1 MIMIRRFHGFE
12 HKEPSMPKLRTP
24 VLLVCLALFSAASTA
39 RAQQEVEN
47 PFTSTQD
54 VSAGMKTFR
63 SHCTTCHGR
72 SGLGDR
78 GPNLTLGS
86 FRYAINDP
94 TMFRVVRRGI
104 PNTDMPGLYNSDKN
118 IWQIVAYIRTLAQN
132 QDGEPLSGNP
142 TNGERIFYTQEDCAQ
157 CHTVNTKGG
166 GGAPDLSNIG
176 WQRSATHL
184 RRSLT
189 APNANVEPEWW
200 GIRVTQT
207 NGETTSG
214 WRLDEDTF
222 SIRLLDPDRNLLS
235 FNKSELLAF
244 ERLEDSPMVSYED
257 ILSEQEI
264 DDLVAY
270 LHSLGRGRP

>member
-1 MIMIRRFHGFE
+1 
-12 HKEPSMPKLRTP
+12 MPKLRTP
-24 VLLVCLALFSAASTA
+24 VVLVCLALFLATSTA
-39 RAQQEVEN
+39 MAQQAVEN
-47 PFTSTQD
+47 PFTSAED

-63 SHCTTCHGR
+63 SHCTYCHGL

-86 FRYAINDP
+86 FRYAIDDAS
-94 TMFRVVRRGI
+94 MFRVVRRGI
-104 PNTDMPGLYNSDKN
+104 PNSDMPGLYNSDRN
-118 IWQIVAYIRTLAQN
+118 IWQIVAYVRTLAQGRN
-132 QDGEPLSGNP
+132 SESLPGDP
-142 TNGERIFYTQEDCAQ
+142 TNGEHIFYAQEDCAQ
-157 CHTVNTKGG
+157 CHTVNTEGG
-166 GGAPDLSNIG
+166 EGAPDLSNIG
-176 WQRSATHL
+176 WQRSVTHL

-189 APNANVEPEWW
+189 EPNANVEPEWW
-200 GIRVTQT
+200 GIRVTQA

-235 FNKSELLAF
+235 FNKSDLLAY
-244 ERLEDSPMVSYED
+244 ERLEGSPMASYED

>member
-1 MIMIRRFHGFE
+1 
-12 HKEPSMPKLRTP
+12 MPKLRTP
-24 VLLVCLALFSAASTA
+24 VLLVCLALFLGTSTA
-39 RAQQEVEN
+39 RAQQAVEN
-47 PFTSTQD
+47 PFTSTED

-63 SHCTTCHGR
+63 SHCTICHGR

-86 FRYAINDP
+86 FRYAIDDAS
-94 TMFRVVRRGI
+94 MFRVVRRGI
-104 PNTDMPGLYNSDKN
+104 PNSDMPGLYNSDRN
-118 IWQIVAYIRTLAQN
+118 IWQIVAYVRTLAQGQN
-132 QDGEPLSGNP
+132 SESLSGDP
-142 TNGERIFYTQEDCAQ
+142 INGEHIFYTQEDCAQ
-157 CHTVNTKGG
+157 CHTVNTEGG
-166 GGAPDLSNIG
+166 DSGGAPDLSDIG
-176 WQRSATHL
+176 WQRSVTHL

-189 APNANVEPEWW
+189 EPNANVEPEWW
-200 GIRVTQT
+200 GIRVTQA
-207 NGETTSG
+207 NGEITSG

-235 FNKSELLAF
+235 FNKSDLLAY
-244 ERLEDSPMVSYED
+244 ERLEGSPMASYED

>member
-1 MIMIRRFHGFE
+1 
-12 HKEPSMPKLRTP
+12 MPKLVTP
-24 VLLVCLALFSAASTA
+24 VLLVCLALFATASIA

-47 PFTSTQD
+47 PFTSAQD
-54 VSAGMKTFR
+54 VSVGMKTFR

-86 FRYAINDP
+86 FRNAIDDP
-94 TMFRVVRRGI
+94 AMFRVVRRGI
-104 PNTDMPGLYNSDKN
+104 PNTDMPGLYNSDKS
-118 IWQIVAYIRTLAQN
+118 IWQIVAYIRTLAQG
-132 QDGEPLSGNP
+132 QGSEPLSGDP
-142 TNGERIFYTQEDCAQ
+142 INGERIFYTQEDCAQ
-157 CHTVNTKGG
+157 CHTVNMKGG

-176 WQRSATHL
+176 WQRSLAYL

-189 APNANVEPEWW
+189 EPNANVEPEWW

-207 NGETTSG
+207 TGEITSG

-235 FNKSELLAF
+235 FNKGELLAF
-244 ERLEDSPMVSYED
+244 ERLADSPMASYED
-257 ILSEQEI
+257 ILSEQEM

-270 LHSLGRGRP
+270 LHSLGRGRQ